1 MAKEQIIE
9 RIVGR
14 PVEQL
19 YAELGASQKLIDEI
33 KTVSI
38 VLAPSFLRGEI
49 NAFPVGIEEFYT
61 YCKSKNIDIAFCA
74 DGNPPII
81 ELCSSQIRIGTLI
94 VSYLILP
101 FFVNILSDYIFDKL
115 KNTIP
120 QETQVV
126 EKDYQSEPTVS
137 FTISV
142 VDSCGIVKKD
152 YSYEGPAKD
161 IKEITKHVEEL
172 WNGSTDK

>member
-1 MAKEQIIE
+1 MAKTQLIE
-9 RIVGR
+9 RFVGR

-19 YAELGASQKLIDEI
+19 FAELGASQKLISEI
-33 KTVSI
+33 KTASI
-38 VLAPSFLRGEI
+38 VLAPSFLRDDI
-49 NAFPVGIEEFYT
+49 HAFPVGIEEFYS

-74 DGNPPII
+74 DGNPLII

-94 VSYLILP
+94 VSYLLLP
-101 FFVNILSDYIFDKL
+101 FLVNILSDYVSDKL

-126 EKDYQSEPTVS
+126 EKEYQSEPIVS

-142 VDSCGIVKKD
+142 VDSCGIVKKE

-161 IKEITKHVEEL
+161 IKEVTSHVEEL